1 MMRGCTV
8 AVLWAI
14 AQSTCVP
21 VRAQSMQNSEL
32 GTGKIL
38 VASRDLPDPNF
49 AKAVVLLVKYDDE
62 GVVGLI
68 LNRRSDVPIS
78 RVLDDMNGAKG
89 RSDPVYAGG
98 PVGRSEV
105 LALLRAHTKPEDSTS
120 VFSDIYLVSSKE
132 TLEKS
137 FAEEAGSN
145 KLHVYLGYAGW
156 TEGQLEHE
164 VDLKAWYIFRPD
176 SSAVFD
182 SDPDSL
188 WTRLIRQTDVNI
200 ASTPLPGWV
209 NGDCAACP
217 PFLLPH

>member
-1 MMRGCTV
+1 MRGCII
-8 AVLWAI
+8 ALLWAVV
-14 AQSTCVP
+14 QSAASP
-21 VRAQSMQNSEL
+21 APAQSMQNSEL
-32 GTGKIL
+32 ETGKIL

-49 AKAVVLLVKYDDE
+49 AKTVVLLVKYDDD

-78 RVLDDMNGAKG
+78 RVLDDVDGAKS
-89 RSDPVYAGG
+89 RSDRLYAGG

-105 LALLRAHTKPEDSTS
+105 LALLRARTKPEDATR

-137 FAEEAGSN
+137 FAEEAGEN

-200 ASTPLPGWV
+200 ASAPQPPRL

-217 PFLLPH
+217 PFLPRH